1 MFQETL
7 NKIKSSSAKKFK
19 CVFPNSLS
27 NETKKNK
34 QFRKKKSNLVSF
46 PLEQTIVKIKAKS
59 KMTTQKLQDANM
71 NADMTKEMI
80 DEARQWAMD
89 AFEQETQ
96 ERAIASH
103 IKREFE
109 KKYKGVWHCIVG
121 KNFGSFVT
129 HETKA
134 YIYFYVGQ
142 VAVLLWKSVS

>member
-1 MFQETL
+1 MA
-7 NKIKSSSAKKFK
+7 AKM
-19 CVFPNSLS
+19 
-27 NETKKNK
+27 
-34 QFRKKKSNLVSF
+34 QD
-46 PLEQTIVKIKAKS
+46 
-59 KMTTQKLQDANM
+59 TTM

-80 DEARQWAMD
+80 DEARECAVK
-89 AFEQETQ
+89 AFEAESQ

-109 KKYKGVWHCIVG
+109 RKHRGLWHCIVG

-142 VAVLLWKSVS
+142 FAVLLWKSVS

>member
-1 MFQETL
+1 
-7 NKIKSSSAKKFK
+7 
-19 CVFPNSLS
+19 
-27 NETKKNK
+27 
-34 QFRKKKSNLVSF
+34 
-46 PLEQTIVKIKAKS
+46 
-59 KMTTQKLQDANM
+59 MTGQKLQDANM

-80 DEARQWAMD
+80 EEARQWAMD

-109 KKYKGVWHCIVG
+109 KKYKGIWHCIVG

-142 VAVLLWKSVS
+142 MAVLLWKSVS